1 MHISLTNSR
10 ANGSKQWSDA
20 NRPSNDD
27 DNPGGATPIAVTEP
41 PAGDPEAIEE
51 PPNQREI
58 MRQASRSASTSA
70 VL

>member
-10 ANGSKQWSDA
+10 ANGFKKWSDA

-41 PAGDPEAIEE
+41 PADDREAIEE
-51 PPNQREI
+51 PPLQGQI
-58 MRQASRSASTSA
+58 MR
-70 VL
+70 